1 MELKNIISETLNE
14 IEKMAKTID
23 NGFNTAQKTPS
34 FFKTPPHLQ
43 NTPNP
48 KNANAPLESKNA
60 AKIETQEKITEE
72 KEEELKEI
80 ITEEIVQEKITE
92 EKEEELKEIITEEI
106 VQEKITEEKEEESK
120 EIITEEITP
129 KTPTQETPTQV
140 LIPNERVF
148 LKGLLERTLVLFKGM
163 QALEEKEV
171 LKRLDLVARFL
182 QYQLS
187 VLEKRLESLER
198 ENTE

>member
-1 MELKNIISETLNE
+1 MAGRMELKNIISETLSE

-23 NGFNTAQKTPS
+23 DGFNTAQKTPS
-34 FFKTPPHLQ
+34 FFKTPPYLQ
-43 NTPNP
+43 NA
-48 KNANAPLESKNA
+48 KNAETPPMSNTEPKNA

-72 KEEELKEI
+72 N
-80 ITEEIVQEKITE
+80 TE
-92 EKEEELKEIITEEI
+92 EKEEAQEIITE
-106 VQEKITEEKEEESK
+106 KITQEN
-120 EIITEEITP
+120 
-129 KTPTQETPTQV
+129 PTQAP
-140 LIPNERVF
+140 IPNERVF
-148 LKGLLERTLVLFKGM
+148 LKNLLERTLVLFKGM
-163 QALEEKEV
+163 QALEEKDA

>member
-1 MELKNIISETLNE
+1 MELKNIISETLSE

-23 NGFNTAQKTPS
+23 DGFDRVQKTPS

-43 NTPNP
+43 NIPNP

-72 KEEELKEI
+72 KEEE
-80 ITEEIVQEKITE
+80 
-92 EKEEELKEIITEEI
+92 
-106 VQEKITEEKEEESK
+106 SK
-120 EIITEEITP
+120 EIITEEITQEN
-129 KTPTQETPTQV
+129 PTQA

-163 QALEEKEV
+163 QALEEKEA
-171 LKRLDLVARFL
+171 LKRLDLVGRFL

-187 VLEKRLESLER
+187 ALEKRLESLER

>member
-23 NGFNTAQKTPS
+23 DGFNTAQKTPS
-34 FFKTPPHLQ
+34 FFKTPPYLQ
-43 NTPNP
+43 NA
-48 KNANAPLESKNA
+48 KNAETPPMSNTEPKSV

-72 KEEELKEI
+72 KEEA
-80 ITEEIVQEKITE
+80 Q
-92 EKEEELKEIITEEI
+92 
-106 VQEKITEEKEEESK
+106 

-129 KTPTQETPTQV
+129 KNPTQV
-140 LIPNERVF
+140 LISNERVF
-148 LKGLLERTLVLFKGM
+148 LKNLLERTLVLLKGM
-163 QALEEKEV
+163 QALEEKEAM
-171 LKRLDLVARFL
+171 KRLDLVARFL

>member
-23 NGFNTAQKTPS
+23 NNFDAAQKTPS
-34 FFKTPPHLQ
+34 FFKTPPYLQ
-43 NTPNP
+43 N
-48 KNANAPLESKNA
+48 AKNA
-60 AKIETQEKITEE
+60 AKIETQEKIAEE
-72 KEEELKEI
+72 KEEA
-80 ITEEIVQEKITE
+80 Q
-92 EKEEELKEIITEEI
+92 
-106 VQEKITEEKEEESK
+106 
-120 EIITEEITP
+120 EIITEEIT
-129 KTPTQETPTQV
+129 QENPTQV

-148 LKGLLERTLVLFKGM
+148 LKNLLERTLVLFQGM
-163 QALEEKEV
+163 QALEEEKALE
-171 LKRLDLVARFL
+171 RLDLVARFL

>member
-23 NGFNTAQKTPS
+23 DGFNTVQKTPS
-34 FFKTPPHLQ
+34 FFKTPPYLQ

-48 KNANAPLESKNA
+48 KNANTPLEPKNT

-72 KEEELKEI
+72 N
-80 ITEEIVQEKITE
+80 TE
-92 EKEEELKEIITEEI
+92 EKEEE
-106 VQEKITEEKEEESK
+106 VP

-129 KTPTQETPTQV
+129 KNPTQA
-140 LIPNERVF
+140 LISNERVF
-148 LKGLLERTLVLFKGM
+148 LKNLLERTLVLFKGM
-163 QALEEKEV
+163 QALEEKEA

-198 ENTE
+198 ESAE

>member
-1 MELKNIISETLNE
+1 MELKNIISETLSE

-23 NGFNTAQKTPS
+23 DGFNIAQKTPS
-34 FFKTPPHLQ
+34 FFKTPPHLP
-43 NTPNP
+43 NTPNSQ
-48 KNANAPLESKNA
+48 NANAPLEPKNA

-72 KEEELKEI
+72 KEEEAPEI
-80 ITEEIVQEKITE
+80 ITK
-92 EKEEELKEIITEEI
+92 
-106 VQEKITEEKEEESK
+106 
-120 EIITEEITP
+120 EITP
-129 KTPTQETPTQV
+129 KNPTQV

-148 LKGLLERTLVLFKGM
+148 LKNLLERTLVLFKGM
-163 QALEEKEV
+163 QALEEKEA

-187 VLEKRLESLER
+187 VLEKRLEFLER

>member
-23 NGFNTAQKTPS
+23 NGLNTAQKTPS

-48 KNANAPLESKNA
+48 KNANAPLEPKNA

-80 ITEEIVQEKITE
+80 ITEEI
-92 EKEEELKEIITEEI
+92 
-106 VQEKITEEKEEESK
+106 
-120 EIITEEITP
+120 TP
-129 KTPTQETPTQV
+129 KTPTQEIPTQV

-163 QALEEKEV
+163 QALEEKEA

-187 VLEKRLESLER
+187 ALEKRLESLER

>member
-1 MELKNIISETLNE
+1 MELKNIISETLSE
-14 IEKMAKTID
+14 IEKMTKTID
-23 NGFNTAQKTPS
+23 DGFDRAQKTPS

-48 KNANAPLESKNA
+48 KNANAPLEPKNA

-80 ITEEIVQEKITE
+80 ITEEIA
-92 EKEEELKEIITEEI
+92 
-106 VQEKITEEKEEESK
+106 
-120 EIITEEITP
+120 
-129 KTPTQETPTQV
+129 QETPTQV

-163 QALEEKEV
+163 QALEEKEA
-171 LKRLDLVARFL
+171 LKRLDLMVRFL

-187 VLEKRLESLER
+187 ALEKRLESLER

>member
-48 KNANAPLESKNA
+48 KNANAPLEPKNA

-80 ITEEIVQEKITE
+80 ITEEI
-92 EKEEELKEIITEEI
+92 
-106 VQEKITEEKEEESK
+106 
-120 EIITEEITP
+120 
-129 KTPTQETPTQV
+129 TQENPKQAP
-140 LIPNERVF
+140 IPNERIF

-163 QALEEKEV
+163 QALEEKEA

-187 VLEKRLESLER
+187 ALEKRLESLER

>member
-23 NGFNTAQKTPS
+23 NNFDATQKTPS
-34 FFKTPPHLQ
+34 FFKTPPYLQ
-43 NTPNP
+43 NA
-48 KNANAPLESKNA
+48 KNAETPPMSNTEPKNA

-72 KEEELKEI
+72 KEEE
-80 ITEEIVQEKITE
+80 TP
-92 EKEEELKEIITEEI
+92 
-106 VQEKITEEKEEESK
+106 

-129 KTPTQETPTQV
+129 QTPKQAP
-140 LIPNERVF
+140 ISNERVF
-148 LKGLLERTLVLFKGM
+148 LKNLLERTLVLFKGM
-163 QALEEKEV
+163 QALEEKEA

>member
-14 IEKMAKTID
+14 IEKMAQTID
-23 NGFNTAQKTPS
+23 DGVAQKTPS
-34 FFKTPPHLQ
+34 FFKTPPNLQ
-43 NTPNP
+43 NTP
-48 KNANAPLESKNA
+48 KNANAPLEPKNA

-72 KEEELKEI
+72 KEEEALEI
-80 ITEEIVQEKITE
+80 ITEETA
-92 EKEEELKEIITEEI
+92 
-106 VQEKITEEKEEESK
+106 
-120 EIITEEITP
+120 P
-129 KTPTQETPTQV
+129 KNPTQV

-163 QALEEKEV
+163 QALEEKEAM
-171 LKRLDLVARFL
+171 KRLDLVARFL

-187 VLEKRLESLER
+187 ALEKRLESLER

>member
-1 MELKNIISETLNE
+1 MAGRMELKNIISETLNE

-23 NGFNTAQKTPS
+23 NNFDTAQKTPS
-34 FFKTPPHLQ
+34 FFKTPPYLQ

-48 KNANAPLESKNA
+48 QNTPLEPKNA

-72 KEEELKEI
+72 KEEEAPGI
-80 ITEEIVQEKITE
+80 II
-92 EKEEELKEIITEEI
+92 
-106 VQEKITEEKEEESK
+106 
-120 EIITEEITP
+120 EEITP
-129 KTPTQETPTQV
+129 KNPTQAP
-140 LIPNERVF
+140 IPNERVF
-148 LKGLLERTLVLFKGM
+148 LKNLLERTLVLFKGM
-163 QALEEKEV
+163 QALEEKEAM
-171 LKRLDLVARFL
+171 KRLDLVARFL

>member
-23 NGFNTAQKTPS
+23 DGFNTAQKTPS
-34 FFKTPPHLQ
+34 FFKTLPHLQ
-43 NTPNP
+43 NTP

-72 KEEELKEI
+72 N
-80 ITEEIVQEKITE
+80 TE
-92 EKEEELKEIITEEI
+92 EKEEVPEIIIEEI
-106 VQEKITEEKEEESK
+106 A
-120 EIITEEITP
+120 
-129 KTPTQETPTQV
+129 QETPAQA

-163 QALEEKEV
+163 QALEEKEAM
-171 LKRLDLVARFL
+171 KRLDLVARFL

-187 VLEKRLESLER
+187 ALEKRLESLER

>member
-23 NGFNTAQKTPS
+23 DGFNTTQKTPS
-34 FFKTPPHLQ
+34 FFKTPPYLQ

-48 KNANAPLESKNA
+48 KNANAPLEPKNA
-60 AKIETQEKITEE
+60 AKIETQEKIAEE
-72 KEEELKEI
+72 KEEEL
-80 ITEEIVQEKITE
+80 
-92 EKEEELKEIITEEI
+92 
-106 VQEKITEEKEEESK
+106 K

-129 KTPTQETPTQV
+129 KTPTQEKITQV

-148 LKGLLERTLVLFKGM
+148 LKSLLERTLVLFKGM
-163 QALEEKEV
+163 QALEEKEA

-187 VLEKRLESLER
+187 VLEKRLEFLER

>member
-1 MELKNIISETLNE
+1 MELKNIISETLSE

-23 NGFNTAQKTPS
+23 DGFDMAQKTPS

-43 NTPNP
+43 NTTNP
-48 KNANAPLESKNA
+48 KNANAPLEPKNA

-72 KEEELKEI
+72 NTEEKEEEAKEI
-80 ITEEIVQEKITE
+80 ITEETAQEN
-92 EKEEELKEIITEEI
+92 
-106 VQEKITEEKEEESK
+106 
-120 EIITEEITP
+120 
-129 KTPTQETPTQV
+129 PTQV

-163 QALEEKEV
+163 QALEEKEA
-171 LKRLDLVARFL
+171 LKRLDLVVRFL

>member
-23 NGFNTAQKTPS
+23 DGFDRVQKTPS

-60 AKIETQEKITEE
+60 TKIETQEKITEE

-80 ITEEIVQEKITE
+80 ITEEI
-92 EKEEELKEIITEEI
+92 
-106 VQEKITEEKEEESK
+106 
-120 EIITEEITP
+120 
-129 KTPTQETPTQV
+129 TQETPTQV

-163 QALEEKEV
+163 QALEEKEA

-187 VLEKRLESLER
+187 TLEKRLESLER

>member
-1 MELKNIISETLNE
+1 MAGRMELKNIISETLNE

-23 NGFNTAQKTPS
+23 DGFNTVQKTPS

-43 NTPNP
+43 NTP
-48 KNANAPLESKNA
+48 KNANTPLEPKNA

-72 KEEELKEI
+72 KEEVPEI
-80 ITEEIVQEKITE
+80 ITEEIAQEN
-92 EKEEELKEIITEEI
+92 
-106 VQEKITEEKEEESK
+106 
-120 EIITEEITP
+120 P
-129 KTPTQETPTQV
+129 AQV
-140 LIPNERVF
+140 LISNERVF
-148 LKGLLERTLVLFKGM
+148 LKGLLERTLVLFQGM
-163 QALEEKEV
+163 QALNEKEA

>member
-1 MELKNIISETLNE
+1 MAGRMELKNIISETLSE

-23 NGFNTAQKTPS
+23 NNFDAAQKTPS
-34 FFKTPPHLQ
+34 FFKTPPYLQ
-43 NTPNP
+43 NAKNAETPPMSNTEP
-48 KNANAPLESKNA
+48 KNAT
-60 AKIETQEKITEE
+60 KIETQEKITEE
-72 KEEELKEI
+72 N
-80 ITEEIVQEKITE
+80 TE
-92 EKEEELKEIITEEI
+92 EKEEMP
-106 VQEKITEEKEEESK
+106 

-129 KTPTQETPTQV
+129 ETPTQAP
-140 LIPNERVF
+140 ISNERVF
-148 LKGLLERTLVLFKGM
+148 LKNLLERTLVLFKGM
-163 QALEEKEV
+163 QALEEKDA

>member
-1 MELKNIISETLNE
+1 MELKNIISETLSE

-23 NGFNTAQKTPS
+23 GGFNTAQKTLS
-34 FFKTPPHLQ
+34 FFKTPPNLQ

-48 KNANAPLESKNA
+48 KNANTPLEPKNA

-72 KEEELKEI
+72 NTEEKEEEALEI
-80 ITEEIVQEKITE
+80 ITEEIVQ
-92 EKEEELKEIITEEI
+92 
-106 VQEKITEEKEEESK
+106 
-120 EIITEEITP
+120 
-129 KTPTQETPTQV
+129 KTPTQA

-148 LKGLLERTLVLFKGM
+148 LKNLLERTLVLLKGM
-163 QALEEKEV
+163 QALEEKEAM
-171 LKRLDLVARFL
+171 KRLDLVARFL

>member
-23 NGFNTAQKTPS
+23 NNFDAVQKTPS

-48 KNANAPLESKNA
+48 QNTPLEPKNA
-60 AKIETQEKITEE
+60 AKIETQEKIAEENTEE
-72 KEEELKEI
+72 KEEEALEI
-80 ITEEIVQEKITE
+80 ITEEIA
-92 EKEEELKEIITEEI
+92 
-106 VQEKITEEKEEESK
+106 
-120 EIITEEITP
+120 
-129 KTPTQETPTQV
+129 QETPVQV
-140 LIPNERVF
+140 LISNERVF
-148 LKGLLERTLVLFKGM
+148 LKNLLERTLVLFKGM
-163 QALEEKEV
+163 QALEEKEA
-171 LKRLDLVARFL
+171 LKRLDLVVRFL

-198 ENTE
+198 ENTK

>member
-1 MELKNIISETLNE
+1 MELKNIISETLSE
-14 IEKMAKTID
+14 IERMAKTID
-23 NGFNTAQKTPS
+23 NNFDAAQKTPS

-48 KNANAPLESKNA
+48 KNANTPLEPKNA

-72 KEEELKEI
+72 KEEEA
-80 ITEEIVQEKITE
+80 Q
-92 EKEEELKEIITEEI
+92 
-106 VQEKITEEKEEESK
+106 

-129 KTPTQETPTQV
+129 KNPTQV
-140 LIPNERVF
+140 LISNERVF
-148 LKGLLERTLVLFKGM
+148 LKNLLERTLVLFQGM
-163 QALEEKEV
+163 QALEEKEAM
-171 LKRLDLVARFL
+171 KRLDLVVRFL

>member
-1 MELKNIISETLNE
+1 MAGRMELKNIISETLNE

-23 NGFNTAQKTPS
+23 DGFNTAQKTPS

-48 KNANAPLESKNA
+48 KNANAPLEPKNA
-60 AKIETQEKITEE
+60 AKNATKIETQEKITEE
-72 KEEELKEI
+72 N
-80 ITEEIVQEKITE
+80 TEE
-92 EKEEELKEIITEEI
+92 EKEEAQEIII
-106 VQEKITEEKEEESK
+106 
-120 EIITEEITP
+120 EEITP
-129 KTPTQETPTQV
+129 QTPKQV
-140 LIPNERVF
+140 PISNERVF
-148 LKGLLERTLVLFKGM
+148 LKNLLERTLVLFQGM
-163 QALEEKEV
+163 QALEEKDA

>member
-23 NGFNTAQKTPS
+23 DGFNTAQKTPS

-48 KNANAPLESKNA
+48 KNANTPLEPKNA

-72 KEEELKEI
+72 NTEEKEEEAPEI
-80 ITEEIVQEKITE
+80 ITEEIA
-92 EKEEELKEIITEEI
+92 
-106 VQEKITEEKEEESK
+106 
-120 EIITEEITP
+120 P
-129 KTPTQETPTQV
+129 ETPVQV

-163 QALEEKEV
+163 QALEEKEAM
-171 LKRLDLVARFL
+171 KRLDLVARFL

>member
-23 NGFNTAQKTPS
+23 DGFDTAQKTPS
-34 FFKTPPHLQ
+34 FFKTPPNLQ

-48 KNANAPLESKNA
+48 KNANTPLESKNA

-72 KEEELKEI
+72 NTEEKEEEALEI
-80 ITEEIVQEKITE
+80 ITEEIA
-92 EKEEELKEIITEEI
+92 
-106 VQEKITEEKEEESK
+106 
-120 EIITEEITP
+120 
-129 KTPTQETPTQV
+129 QETPTQV
-140 LIPNERVF
+140 LIPNERIF
-148 LKGLLERTLVLFKGM
+148 LKNLLERTLVLLKGM
-163 QALEEKEV
+163 QALEEKDA

-187 VLEKRLESLER
+187 VLEKRLESLEK

>member
-1 MELKNIISETLNE
+1 MAGRMELKNIISETLSE
-14 IEKMAKTID
+14 IEKMAQTID
-23 NGFNTAQKTPS
+23 DGFNTVQKTPS

-43 NTPNP
+43 NTP
-48 KNANAPLESKNA
+48 LEPKNA

-80 ITEEIVQEKITE
+80 ITEEI
-92 EKEEELKEIITEEI
+92 
-106 VQEKITEEKEEESK
+106 
-120 EIITEEITP
+120 
-129 KTPTQETPTQV
+129 TQETPTQA

-163 QALEEKEV
+163 QALEEKEA

-187 VLEKRLESLER
+187 TLEKRLESLER

>member
-23 NGFNTAQKTPS
+23 DGFNTAQKTPS

-48 KNANAPLESKNA
+48 KNANAPLEPKNA
-60 AKIETQEKITEE
+60 AKIET
-72 KEEELKEI
+72 
-80 ITEEIVQEKITE
+80 
-92 EKEEELKEIITEEI
+92 
-106 VQEKITEEKEEESK
+106 QEKITEEKEEESK

-129 KTPTQETPTQV
+129 KTPTQENPTQA

-163 QALEEKEV
+163 QALEEKEA
-171 LKRLDLVARFL
+171 LKRLDLVERFL

-187 VLEKRLESLER
+187 ALEKRLESLER

>member
-1 MELKNIISETLNE
+1 MAGRMELKNIISETLSE

-23 NGFNTAQKTPS
+23 DGFNTAQKTPS
-34 FFKTPPHLQ
+34 FFKTPPNLQ

-48 KNANAPLESKNA
+48 KNANTPLESKNA

-72 KEEELKEI
+72 NTEEKEEEAKEI
-80 ITEEIVQEKITE
+80 ITEEIAQENPM
-92 EKEEELKEIITEEI
+92 
-106 VQEKITEEKEEESK
+106 QA
-120 EIITEEITP
+120 
-129 KTPTQETPTQV
+129 

-163 QALEEKEV
+163 QALEEKEAM
-171 LKRLDLVARFL
+171 KRLDLVARFL

-187 VLEKRLESLER
+187 ALEKRLESLER
-198 ENTE
+198 EDTE

>member
-23 NGFNTAQKTPS
+23 SGFNTAQKTPS
-34 FFKTPPHLQ
+34 FFKTSPHLQ
-43 NTPNP
+43 NTP

-60 AKIETQEKITEE
+60 AKNATKIETQEKITEENTEE

-80 ITEEIVQEKITE
+80 ITEEIAQEN
-92 EKEEELKEIITEEI
+92 
-106 VQEKITEEKEEESK
+106 
-120 EIITEEITP
+120 
-129 KTPTQETPTQV
+129 PTQA

-163 QALEEKEV
+163 QALEEKEA

-187 VLEKRLESLER
+187 ALEKRLESLER

>member
-1 MELKNIISETLNE
+1 MAGRMELKNIISETLNE

-23 NGFNTAQKTPS
+23 DGFNTAQKTPS

-48 KNANAPLESKNA
+48 KNANAPLEPKNA
-60 AKIETQEKITEE
+60 TKIET
-72 KEEELKEI
+72 
-80 ITEEIVQEKITE
+80 
-92 EKEEELKEIITEEI
+92 
-106 VQEKITEEKEEESK
+106 QEKITEEKEEESK
-120 EIITEEITP
+120 EIITEEITQEN
-129 KTPTQETPTQV
+129 PTQETPTQA

-163 QALEEKEV
+163 QALEEKEA
-171 LKRLDLVARFL
+171 LKRLDLVERFL

-187 VLEKRLESLER
+187 ALEKRLESLER

>member
-23 NGFNTAQKTPS
+23 NNFDAVQKTPS
-34 FFKTPPHLQ
+34 FFKTPPYLQ
-43 NTPNP
+43 NA
-48 KNANAPLESKNA
+48 KNAETPPMSNTEPKNA

-72 KEEELKEI
+72 KEEEVPEI
-80 ITEEIVQEKITE
+80 ITEEIAQEN
-92 EKEEELKEIITEEI
+92 
-106 VQEKITEEKEEESK
+106 
-120 EIITEEITP
+120 P
-129 KTPTQETPTQV
+129 AQV

-148 LKGLLERTLVLFKGM
+148 LKNLLERTLVLLKGI
-163 QALEEKEV
+163 QALEEKDA

>member
-1 MELKNIISETLNE
+1 MAGRMELKNIISETLNE

-23 NGFNTAQKTPS
+23 NGFDAVQKTPS

-48 KNANAPLESKNA
+48 QNTPLEPKNA
-60 AKIETQEKITEE
+60 AKIETQEKIAEENTEE
-72 KEEELKEI
+72 KEEAKG
-80 ITEEIVQEKITE
+80 ITI
-92 EKEEELKEIITEEI
+92 
-106 VQEKITEEKEEESK
+106 
-120 EIITEEITP
+120 EEITP
-129 KTPTQETPTQV
+129 KTPTQAP
-140 LIPNERVF
+140 ISSERVF
-148 LKGLLERTLVLFKGM
+148 LRNLLERTLVLFQGM
-163 QALEEKEV
+163 QALEEKEA

-198 ENTE
+198 ENTK

>member
-1 MELKNIISETLNE
+1 MAGRMELKNIISETLSE

-23 NGFNTAQKTPS
+23 DGFDRAQKTPS

-43 NTPNP
+43 NTP
-48 KNANAPLESKNA
+48 KNANAPLEPKNA

-72 KEEELKEI
+72 KEEE
-80 ITEEIVQEKITE
+80 
-92 EKEEELKEIITEEI
+92 
-106 VQEKITEEKEEESK
+106 SK
-120 EIITEEITP
+120 EIITKEI
-129 KTPTQETPTQV
+129 TQETPTQA
-140 LIPNERVF
+140 LIPNERIF
-148 LKGLLERTLVLFKGM
+148 LKSLLERTLVLFKGM
-163 QALEEKEV
+163 QALEAKEA

>member
-23 NGFNTAQKTPS
+23 NNFDAAQKTPS
-34 FFKTPPHLQ
+34 FFKTLSHLQ
-43 NTPNP
+43 NA
-48 KNANAPLESKNA
+48 KNAETPPMSNTEPKNA

-72 KEEELKEI
+72 KEEEAQEI
-80 ITEEIVQEKITE
+80 II
-92 EKEEELKEIITEEI
+92 
-106 VQEKITEEKEEESK
+106 
-120 EIITEEITP
+120 EEITP
-129 KTPTQETPTQV
+129 KNPTQV

-163 QALEEKEV
+163 QALEEKEAM
-171 LKRLDLVARFL
+171 KRLDLVARFL

>member
-48 KNANAPLESKNA
+48 KNANAPLEPKNA

-72 KEEELKEI
+72 KEEEL
-80 ITEEIVQEKITE
+80 
-92 EKEEELKEIITEEI
+92 
-106 VQEKITEEKEEESK
+106 K

-163 QALEEKEV
+163 QALEEKEA

-187 VLEKRLESLER
+187 ALEKRLESLER

>member
-1 MELKNIISETLNE
+1 MELKNIISETLSE
-14 IEKMAKTID
+14 IEKMAQTID
-23 NGFNTAQKTPS
+23 GGFNTVQRTPS

-48 KNANAPLESKNA
+48 KNANTPLEPKNA
-60 AKIETQEKITEE
+60 AKIET
-72 KEEELKEI
+72 
-80 ITEEIVQEKITE
+80 
-92 EKEEELKEIITEEI
+92 
-106 VQEKITEEKEEESK
+106 QEKITEEKEEESK
-120 EIITEEITP
+120 EIITEEITQEN
-129 KTPTQETPTQV
+129 PTQA
-140 LIPNERVF
+140 LIPNERIF

-163 QALEEKEV
+163 QALEEKEA

-187 VLEKRLESLER
+187 ALEKRLESLER